1 MTELKMHTAQDI
13 LKEKKLKMVSISHD
27 KSIFNAIQIMVEKK
41 VGAILATKKEEI
53 VGIWTERDLLRNLL
67 EPNFDPRKAKIKEY
81 MISPVIG
88 VSFDTPLIKLQEM
101 FLGLYIRHILIKKGN
116 KNLGLLSIGDVVR
129 ANLLNK
135 DEEVK
140 ALNAIAGWEYYE
152 NWGWHQKLTQK
163 GKKHT
168 DKK

>member
-1 MTELKMHTAQDI
+1 MTEFKMQTAEDI
-13 LKEKKLKMVSISHD
+13 LKEKKLKIVSLSHD
-27 KSIFNAIQIMVEKK
+27 KSIFKAIQTMVEKK
-41 VGAILATKKEEI
+41 VGAILVTKKKEI
-53 VGIWTERDLLRNLL
+53 IGIWTERDLLRNLL
-67 EPNFDPRKAKIKEY
+67 EPNFDPRKAKMEEY

-88 VSFDTPLIKLQEM
+88 VSSDTPLIKLQEM
-101 FLGLYIRHILIKKGN
+101 FLGLYIRHILIKKDK

-129 ANLLNK
+129 ANLLKK

-152 NWGWHQKLTQK
+152 NWGWHQKLVR
-163 GKKHT
+163 KKEKNK

>member
-1 MTELKMHTAQDI
+1 MEA
-13 LKEKKLKMVSISHD
+13 
-27 KSIFNAIQIMVEKK
+27 
-41 VGAILATKKEEI
+41 
-53 VGIWTERDLLRNLL
+53 
-67 EPNFDPRKAKIKEY
+67 Y
-81 MISPVIG
+81 MISPVIS

-101 FLGLYIRHILIKKGN
+101 FLGLYIRHIMIKKGK

-129 ANLLNK
+129 ANLLKK

-152 NWGWHQKLTQK
+152 NWGWQHKLAQK

-168 DKK
+168 GKK